1 MKIIVEVDEYKIE
14 SCKRHVKERY
24 GSWYDEVIAKGTPL
38 NTLKSE
44 LLKHSFTRKAEE
56 GNIFVEEYY
65 MIEKSE
71 FDKIF
76 DKAGDTDGKSD

>member
-14 SCKRHVKERY
+14 SCKRHVEERY

-44 LLKHSFTRKAEE
+44 LLKHGFT
-56 GNIFVEEYY
+56 
-65 MIEKSE
+65 
-71 FDKIF
+71 
-76 DKAGDTDGKSD
+76 